1 MKQEYFDI
9 SKENISEFGKLE
21 DLELYFNEVSL
32 ITKGYIA
39 VNSKNNFKVL
49 SWDAFS
55 DRYSK

>member
-9 SKENISEFGKLE
+9 SKGNISEFGKVEGLK
-21 DLELYFNEVSL
+21 LYFHEVSL
-32 ITKGYIA
+32 ITKGYIT
-39 VNSKNNFKVL
+39 VNSKNNLKVL